1 MIRGGGPRGN
11 RVFFFPRPRRGRAP
25 AAARWLPAGRAW
37 GSKRRSRASPPRR
50 RHSENSAPRAPSAA
64 LLSCSTS
71 AAGPVVHPV
80 PPSKKSAR
88 PSVPPLRAP
97 SCPRAQSEP
106 SRDRR
111 LNQKLE
117 IKKRIGA
124 RRVKPARSGGPQ
136 FQTGQKRKKKK
147 KKAKRKAARLEKL
160 LFPPFRKG
168 AENKLPVADS
178 PPEFRAAGTLD

>member
-1 MIRGGGPRGN
+1 M
-11 RVFFFPRPRRGRAP
+11 FFFPRPRRGRAP

-147 KKAKRKAARLEKL
+147 KKKAKRKAARLEKL

>member
-1 MIRGGGPRGN
+1 M
-11 RVFFFPRPRRGRAP
+11 FFFPRPRRGRAP